1 VVVFVLSISIAEWA
15 DWVEWAENDVI
26 KVLIINFL
34 FRSVPQHF
42 IWAVFWDLDL
52 NQDLHS

>member
-1 VVVFVLSISIAEWA
+1 LVNNI
-15 DWVEWAENDVI
+15 
-26 KVLIINFL
+26 L